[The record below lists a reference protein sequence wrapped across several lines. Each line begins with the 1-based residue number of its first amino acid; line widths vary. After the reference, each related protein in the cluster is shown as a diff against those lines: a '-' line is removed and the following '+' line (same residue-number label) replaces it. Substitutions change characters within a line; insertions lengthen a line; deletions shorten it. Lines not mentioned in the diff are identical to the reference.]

1 MLDKTRNVNVSKVI
15 KFLIQLFEKGG
26 LASPKAES
34 IARILVEADLL
45 GHRTHGLALVKNY
58 FEELEKGGMESQKE
72 YEVLNFTS
80 TTQLWNGNYQPG
92 TWLVEEAIE
101 VAAGIAKNEG
111 IGTIVIQKSHH
122 IGCLAAYLEAVTA
135 KKLMITLACS
145 DPRNKTVAPFGG
157 LEGVY
162 SPNPIAMGIP
172 TQSIP
177 ILLDVSMST
186 TANAVVARAAK
197 NKEFLGGDWLLD
209 KNGNATNDP
218 SLFFQEP
225 PASLLPLGGLDL
237 GYKGF
242 ALGIM
247 IEAMTNA
254 LGGYGRSDE
263 PTRWGA
269 SVFLQVIDP
278 EKFSGESYFLREME
292 SFRNA
297 SIHSKLIDKDKK
309 IRMPG
314 ERGLELKKKQ
324 LKNGLEISNELINE
338 LNKLGEK
345 YQLNLFE

>member
-1 MLDKTRNVNVSKVI
+1 MLDKTKNLKVSKVI
-15 KFLIQLFEKGG
+15 IFITQLFEKGG
-26 LASPKAES
+26 LAHPKAQS
-34 IARILVEADLL
+34 IARILVEGDLL

-58 FEELEKGGMESQKE
+58 FDELVNGGMESQKE

-101 VAAGIAKNEG
+101 VASGIAKNEG
-111 IGTIVIQKSHH
+111 IGTVVIQKSHH
-122 IGCLAAYLEAVTA
+122 IGCLAAYLESVTA
-135 KKLMITLACS
+135 KNLMIILACS

-162 SPNPIAMGIP
+162 SPNPIALGIP
-172 TQSIP
+172 TRSVP

-186 TANAVVARAAK
+186 TANGLVARTAK
-197 NKEFLGGDWLLD
+197 NKELLAGDWLLD

-218 SLFFQEP
+218 SLFFQDP
-225 PASLLPLGGLDL
+225 PATLLPLGGLDL

-247 IEAMTNA
+247 VEAMTNA
-254 LGGYGRSDE
+254 LGGYGRSDN

-278 EKFSGESYFLREME
+278 EKFSGESYFLQEME
-292 SFRNA
+292 NFRNV
-297 SIHSKLIDKDKK
+297 SLKSKLINKDKK

-314 ERGLELKKKQ
+314 ERGLELKQKQ
-324 LKNGLEISNELINE
+324 LNNGLEISTELINE
-338 LNKLGEK
+338 LNILGDKFQMKL
-345 YQLNLFE
+345 

>member
-1 MLDKTRNVNVSKVI
+1 MLDKTKNLKVSKVI
-15 KFLIQLFEKGG
+15 KFITQLFEKGG
-26 LASPKAES
+26 LAHPKAES
-34 IARILVEADLL
+34 IARILVEGDLL

-58 FEELEKGGMESQKE
+58 FDELVSGGMESQKE

-101 VAAGIAKNEG
+101 VASGIAKNEG
-111 IGTIVIQKSHH
+111 IGTVVIQKSHH
-122 IGCLAAYLEAVTA
+122 IGCLAAYLESVTA
-135 KKLMITLACS
+135 KNLMIILACS

-162 SPNPIAMGIP
+162 SPNPIALGIP
-172 TQSIP
+172 TRSVP
-177 ILLDVSMST
+177 ILLDVSTST
-186 TANAVVARAAK
+186 TANGLVARTAK
-197 NKEFLGGDWLLD
+197 NKELLAGDWLLD

-218 SLFFQEP
+218 SLFYQDP
-225 PASLLPLGGLDL
+225 PATLLPLGGLDL

-247 IEAMTNA
+247 VEAMTNA
-254 LGGYGRSDE
+254 LGGYGRSDD

-278 EKFSGESYFLREME
+278 EKFSGESYFLQEME
-292 SFRNA
+292 SFRNV
-297 SIHSKLIDKDKK
+297 SLKSNPINKDKK

-314 ERGLELKKKQ
+314 ERGLELKQKQ
-324 LKNGLEISNELINE
+324 LKNGLEISAELINE
-338 LNKLGEK
+338 LNILGDKFQMKL
-345 YQLNLFE
+345 